1 MHGGHGG
8 AQTVRG
14 TRRAAAVLVT
24 LLLALCGTMQLAGA
38 RSAQPA
44 GAGAGSGTG
53 TGEASLV
60 VRTTVAAPYAAG
72 PEVPYAAEAVRYA
85 TAPSADAGDR
95 AVPASA
101 SADADPHH
109 CHRSKGAGGALPAA
123 PVGSR
128 QLLSLAL
135 PACLTPQSHSAIG
148 AAHARP
154 PVRGPAPIPPPTP
167 VELSVL
173 RV

>member
-1 MHGGHGG
+1 MHG
-8 AQTVRG
+8 AETVRG
-14 TRRAAAVLVT
+14 TRRAAAVVPAVLMA
-24 LLLALCGTMQLAGA
+24 LLLALCGAVQFAGA
-38 RSAQPA
+38 RSAQSA
-44 GAGAGSGTG
+44 GAGAG
-53 TGEASLV
+53 EASPV
-60 VRTTVAAPYAAG
+60 ARTAMAAPYAAG

-85 TAPSADAGDR
+85 AASAADR
-95 AVPASA
+95 ALPASA
-101 SADADPHH
+101 SASTPASTDADPQH
-109 CHRSKGAGGALPAA
+109 CHRSKGGGGALPAA

>member
-1 MHGGHGG
+1 MHGG

-14 TRRAAAVLVT
+14 TRRAVAVVAVLVM
-24 LLLALCGTMQLAGA
+24 LLPALCGAVQLAGA
-38 RSAQPA
+38 RGAQPA
-44 GAGAGSGTG
+44 GADSAA
-53 TGEASLV
+53 ASQV
-60 VRTTVAAPYAAG
+60 ARTAVAAPHAAG
-72 PEVPYAAEAVRYA
+72 PEVPYAAEPVRYA
-85 TAPSADAGDR
+85 AAPSVDSDDR
-95 AVPASA
+95 VVST
-101 SADADPHH
+101 SADADPRH
-109 CHRSKGAGGALPAA
+109 CHRSKGGGGALPAA

>member
-1 MHGGHGG
+1 MHGG
-8 AQTVRG
+8 ARTVRG
-14 TRRAAAVLVT
+14 TGRAAAVLVT
-24 LLLALCGTMQLAGA
+24 LLLALCGTVQLAGA
-38 RSAQPA
+38 RGAQPA
-44 GAGAGSGTG
+44 GAESGTG
-53 TGEASLV
+53 QALQAA
-60 VRTTVAAPYAAG
+60 RTAVAAPYTAG

-85 TAPSADAGDR
+85 AAPSAGSGDR
-95 AVPASA
+95 VVSA
-101 SADADPHH
+101 SDDADPHH
-109 CHRSKGAGGALPAA
+109 CHRSKGGGGALPAA

-135 PACLTPQSHSAIG
+135 PVCLIPQSHSAIG